1 LAVEKIIE
9 KHREKHLK
17 VKTGDST
24 NEITPR
30 GSTNMEMKKSR
41 GRPPVWSDERIKY
54 MEKLIHSGEKIIVGL
69 ELKKKLFFGMH
80 EENFLKKLKELADK
94 GDVDMRV
101 NSRSNITSQ
110 QLINQKQDRALEDST
125 SPRLD
130 DENILL
136 HSPNSGD
143 SIQDS
148 DESPEFSPKQGN
160 VTAST
165 ISGPVSG
172 VTTPIVKIK
181 RPVGRPPSSNK
192 QTKLKLSSKKD
203 REYTPP
209 TTAKKRSSEKEE
221 EVPADRLDKM
231 KKKKIEIIEEEPPV
245 LVKSEKKKKKSGETK
260 IEPMSVRS
268 GMENAQQENVFW
280 VWKSNNKIIYAF
292 VKPPI
297 GSKVKIDYDPVQRKV
312 FKTVSWNFPKKSDVL
327 KSIGESK
334 MEYIGGEQLD
344 LIEECTYIPAVAIH
358 GSDFTTTFNT
368 HLLCVFDVQEV
379 RYVSKVINVE

>member
-1 LAVEKIIE
+1 MKSHHV
-9 KHREKHLK
+9 
-17 VKTGDST
+17 V
-24 NEITPR
+24 PQ
-30 GSTNMEMKKSR
+30 NMEVKKSR

-54 MEKLIHSGEKIIVGL
+54 MEKLIHSGEQIIVGL

-101 NSRSNITSQ
+101 NSRSNSTSQ
-110 QLINQKQDRALEDST
+110 LLINQKQDRALEDST

-148 DESPEFSPKQGN
+148 DESPELSPKQGN
-160 VTAST
+160 VTTST

-192 QTKLKLSSKKD
+192 QSKLKLSSKTD
-203 REYTPP
+203 REFIPP
-209 TTAKKRSSEKEE
+209 NTARKRSSEQEE
-221 EVPADRLDKM
+221 DLPVDRPD
-231 KKKKIEIIEEEPPV
+231 KKKKKKKIEEEPPV
-245 LVKSEKKKKKSGETK
+245 LVKSEKKKKKSDETK
-260 IEPMSVRS
+260 IEPMSVPS

-334 MEYIGGEQLD
+334 MEYIGGEQPD
-344 LIEECTYIPAVAIH
+344 LIEECTYIPAVANH